1 MEGVGYLYMLLAAAA
16 WALLGPVSKL
26 AFAEGLEP
34 LEVAFWRALLGGV
47 LFGLHAVWERR
58 PLPRGRDG
66 LGAVAFGVV
75 GVSLFYGSYQLAVYF
90 GGAALASVLL
100 YTAPA
105 WVLVASRLL
114 WGVPMNAVRVGLVA
128 TTLAGVALL
137 AWPQGG
143 GWAWSP
149 AGLGWGL
156 VAGWTYALYYIYGK
170 LQFERYGPVVLLAVA
185 LPVGALALAPWVEF
199 SPKSVAAWGVLVEL
213 AVVSTYLAYRLY
225 AAGLRRLEATRASLV
240 ATLEPVLASLL
251 AFFWWGERFTLTG
264 YLGAGLVVLAVALS
278 ALEPQLSRR
287 RRG

>member
-1 MEGVGYLYMLLAAAA
+1 
-16 WALLGPVSKL
+16 
-26 AFAEGLEP
+26 
-34 LEVAFWRALLGGV
+34 
-47 LFGLHAVWERR
+47 
-58 PLPRGRDG
+58 
-66 LGAVAFGVV
+66 
-75 GVSLFYGSYQLAVYF
+75 
-90 GGAALASVLL
+90 
-100 YTAPA
+100 
-105 WVLVASRLL
+105 
-114 WGVPMNAVRVGLVA
+114 
-128 TTLAGVALL
+128 
-137 AWPQGG
+137 
-143 GWAWSP
+143 
-149 AGLGWGL
+149 LGWGL

-264 YLGAGLVVLAVALS
+264 YLGAGLVVMAVALS